1 MSRCL
6 CPKSEVQI
14 RITVHKLQFTVE
26 TRFHYQCS
34 NLGLIPIDYQS
45 FLTNENLIFTWAVCT
60 VSMKVFILVPL
71 VIEVCGQVRA
81 EADVVLRQ
89 EGHVEELG
97 LEVVTV
103 EIGIVGT
110 FCQRWQLNIGFW
122 DVAVETAVVMEGVF
136 DKKSCAI
143 AKNWSEMMEN

>member
-1 MSRCL
+1 
-6 CPKSEVQI
+6 
-14 RITVHKLQFTVE
+14 
-26 TRFHYQCS
+26 
-34 NLGLIPIDYQS
+34 
-45 FLTNENLIFTWAVCT
+45 
-60 VSMKVFILVPL
+60 MKVLILVPL

-110 FCQRWQLNIGFW
+110 FCQRWQLNIGF
-122 DVAVETAVVMEGVF
+122 
-136 DKKSCAI
+136 
-143 AKNWSEMMEN
+143 